1 LFVCLIFFVFV
12 YLIVLLV
19 VFGIYCIQTN
29 SHFFDLIIYLVEVV
43 YRSFV
48 VLMWSPIYF
57 QVWVIE
63 GPLVAVWF
71 MIYYCFKYD
80 HRPTISHWQTLSNDV
95 VSSTPHLS
103 VIRTHSVSG
112 DKQWLHR

>member
-1 LFVCLIFFVFV
+1 MFAWCLLFFVLFVCLIVLFVCLIFFVFV

-48 VLMWSPIYF
+48 VLM
-57 QVWVIE
+57 
-63 GPLVAVWF
+63 
-71 MIYYCFKYD
+71 
-80 HRPTISHWQTLSNDV
+80 
-95 VSSTPHLS
+95 
-103 VIRTHSVSG
+103 
-112 DKQWLHR
+112 